1 MTNYIVLTENDESN
15 WEDQTGVLYH
25 YPPRY
30 KNLITIGAQ
39 VVYYKGK
46 LKDLK
51 YQAKRLSGEPHYFGT
66 GTIVKVIQDTN
77 SKNLFA
83 TIADFKLFNE
93 AVTFKDDTGYLERKA
108 NEVSY
113 NYFRGNAVRA
123 LSEIEYNNILNKSDL
138 LDQVLVEPDAK
149 YETAHT
155 SNVLEG
161 KKVAFYTTKYER
173 NKSNRDKALK
183 IHGYS
188 CCICN
193 INFKESYGEI
203 GEGFIHVHHV
213 KPLYSLDEEVVIDP
227 TKDLVPVCPNCH
239 AIIHRRKNQILSID
253 DVKKIYKRS

>member
-113 NYFRGNAVRA
+113 NYFRGNAV
-123 LSEIEYNNILNKSDL
+123 
-138 LDQVLVEPDAK
+138 LDQILVEPDAK

-173 NKSNRDKALK
+173 SKSNRDKALK

-253 DVKKIYKRS
+253 DVKKIYKSA